1 MYRDLSHCV
10 DIHSYCHQRIQ
21 MSRNTA
27 TRPLLVRRLRA
38 VLYALVLLPG
48 AMVLAAPA
56 NEIADYEQRINEI
69 RASSTAVHQKKLQ
82 VGKKAAFFCA
92 NCHGDTGL
100 SALGHVP
107 NLAGQNPVY
116 LMLQIQKF
124 ADGRRQDDFM
134 SGLIKALKD
143 EDRLGM
149 ALFYASQ
156 PVPSGKPQDARLVQ
170 QGRTL
175 FTRACVGCH
184 GASALGSRNV
194 ARLAGQQPN
203 YLTESLIKYRS
214 RSGQRTDPSMTAVA
228 ARLSDEQ
235 IAAVAAFLTTLP

>member
-1 MYRDLSHCV
+1 MHRDLSHCV
-10 DIHSYCHQRIQ
+10 DIHSNCHQRIQ

-38 VLYALVLLPG
+38 VLFALVLLPG
-48 AMVLAAPA
+48 AMVFAAPA
-56 NEIADYEQRINEI
+56 NEIADFEQRINEV
-69 RASSTAVHQKKLQ
+69 RGSSTAALQKKLQ
-82 VGKKAAFFCA
+82 AGKKAAFFCA

-100 SALGHVP
+100 STLGYVP

-134 SGLIKALKD
+134 TGLIKALKD
-143 EDRLGM
+143 EDRLAM
-149 ALFYASQ
+149 AMYYASQ
-156 PVPSGKPQDARLVQ
+156 PVPAGKPQDARLVQ
-170 QGRTL
+170 QGRTI

-194 ARLAGQQPN
+194 ARLAGQQPE
-203 YLTESLIKYRS
+203 YLVDSLIKYRN
-214 RSGQRTDPSMTAVA
+214 RSGQRTDPVMSSVA
-228 ARLSDEQ
+228 ARLTNDQ
-235 IAAVAAFLTTLP
+235 IAALAAFLTNLP